1 MAVGFESVGVGD
13 YAGANGQTSVIAEFD
28 HTSSGGV
35 AIAAMS
41 FSAAN
46 FQFIWYVD
54 SNEITD
60 LTRTCK
66 YGDVAMQPVA
76 DPVAWDA
83 TEDAWLEAFALAGS
97 PTGNQSIESKV
108 FGGSSSYRRLRTSV
122 VTYTGVESMGDPI
135 PFTGSGTAMTMTGT
149 AQANDRFV
157 AIYSTA
163 GSISDFNGDVRYL
176 NNSGISLLIGDVAGT
191 GSSQNVTATRQ
202 KAGKWSGLLIPLTA
216 ADTVASS
223 APLAFAPRFDP
234 VKLRREQRRGGLQR
248 NVFTVEA
255 PEV

>member
-1 MAVGFESVGVGD
+1 MAVGFESVGLGD
-13 YAGANGQTSVIAEFD
+13 YAGANGQTSVTAEFN

-46 FQFIWYVD
+46 FQFLWYVD

-66 YGDVAMQPVA
+66 YGDVPMQPVA

-83 TEDAWLEAFALAGS
+83 TEDAWLEAFAVAGS
-97 PTGNQSIESKV
+97 PISNQPVESKV
-108 FGGSSSYRRLRTSV
+108 YGGVSSYRRLRASV

-135 PFTGSGTAMTMTGT
+135 PFTGSGTTMTMTGT
-149 AQANDRFV
+149 AETNDRFV

-163 GSISDFNGDVRYL
+163 AGISDFSGDVRYI

-202 KAGKWSGLLIPLTA
+202 KAGKWSGLLIPLSA
-216 ADTVASS
+216 ADTVASCP
-223 APLAFAPRFDP
+223 PLSWAPRFDP
-234 VKLRREQRRGGLQR
+234 VKLHREQRTGGLQR